1 MKPDFAQPSPAPPGL
16 EAARPAAP
24 VLDLA
29 MNEGEPPPQECF
41 DLLRRLGPGILRDY
55 GDPAPLEEAYA
66 AYLGVGPERVL
77 ATTGADDAI
86 DRVCRAYLDP
96 DRELV
101 HLVPTFY
108 MIPAYARMARG
119 RLAALDYEWGTF
131 PRDPILDAV
140 NERTGLVVVVSP
152 DNPTGWAFPADEL
165 AGLARDLPE
174 GVPLVVDRAYA
185 EFGNPEDDGV
195 LADLPNVLQI
205 RTMSK
210 CWGLAGLRIGF
221 VVGTQE
227 RIAAVRGF
235 GGPYPLSGPALVLGR
250 DRLERGQARM
260 RKFVA
265 YARAGRERLAALVRE
280 TGGVPQPSW
289 TNFVLARY
297 PAEGAAAGGGAVAR
311 DGTAALDDS
320 GAQWVLRGLA
330 AQGVRVRH
338 FEHLPGFV
346 RITVPRDDG
355 EFDRLEQAM
364 RCLMRPEAVLFDMDG
379 VLADVSRSYREA
391 IVAACASFGVRAGP
405 AEIEA
410 AKARGHANDDWA
422 LTQTLL
428 AEAGVSATLAQV
440 RRRFEEAYQGTDS
453 APGLRR
459 RETLVP
465 DREHLA
471 ALARSFKLGV
481 VTGRPRRDAERFLDE
496 HRIRDI
502 FGAVVCRED
511 APLKPDPAP
520 VRAAMTQLR
529 ARSGWMLGDTPDD
542 VNAARRA
549 GVVPIGVLAPGA
561 GNGMHCALDQA
572 GAARMVRASADFEGV
587 LP

>member
-1 MKPDFAQPSPAPPGL
+1 MTAQ
-16 EAARPAAP
+16 
-24 VLDLA
+24 LDLA
-29 MNEGEPPPQECF
+29 MNEGEPPPPECF
-41 DLLRRLGPGILRDY
+41 DLLRRLGPGIFREY

-86 DRVCRAYLDP
+86 DRVCRACLEP

-101 HLVPTFY
+101 HPTPTFY

-119 RLAALDYEWGTF
+119 RLVALDYEWGTF
-131 PRDPILDAV
+131 PREPILNAV
-140 NERTGLVVVVSP
+140 SERTGLVVVVSP
-152 DNPTGWAFPADEL
+152 DNPTGWEFPADEL

-174 GVPLVVDRAYA
+174 GVPLMVDMAYA
-185 EFGNPEDDGV
+185 EFGDPEASGV
-195 LADLPNVLQI
+195 LLDLPNVVQV

-221 VVGTQE
+221 VVGSEE
-227 RIAAVRGF
+227 RIAALRRF
-235 GGPYPLSGPALVLGR
+235 GGPYPLSGPALALGR
-250 DRLERGQARM
+250 ERLERGQARM

-265 YARAGRERLAALVRE
+265 HVRAGRQRLAALVRE
-280 TGGVPQPSW
+280 TGGAPEPSW

-297 PAEGAAAGGGAVAR
+297 PAEAARAAAGAEAS
-311 DGTAALDDS
+311 AAPDRALAPDDS
-320 GAQWVLRGLA
+320 GAQWMLRGLS

-338 FEHLPGFV
+338 FEHLPGYV
-346 RITVPRDDG
+346 RITVPRDDA
-355 EFDRLEQAM
+355 EFDRLERAM

-391 IVAACASFGVRAGP
+391 VSATCAAFGAPVGQ

-410 AKARGHANDDWA
+410 AKARGGANDDWA
-422 LTQTLL
+422 LTRTLL
-428 AEAGVSATLAQV
+428 AEAGVSVPLAQV

-453 APGLRR
+453 APGLHR

-465 DREHLA
+465 DRASLVA
-471 ALARSFKLGV
+471 WARSFKLGV

-496 HRIRDI
+496 HGIGGFFD
-502 FGAVVCRED
+502 AVVCRED

-520 VRAAMTQLR
+520 VRAAMAELG
-529 ARSGWMLGDTPDD
+529 AEAGWMLGDTPDD

-549 GVVPIGVLAPGA
+549 GVVPIGVLAPAAGA
-561 GNGMHCALDQA
+561 GMQRALDQA
-572 GAARMVRASADFEGV
+572 GAARVVRASPDFEGA
-587 LP
+587 LS